1 MGQDQVMTEFVYS
14 NKRITM
20 EGYHADDSI
29 FDQIVTEQTFYEE
42 TLLEKARSL
51 NLEGV
56 YVDIG
61 ANIGNH
67 SIFFN
72 RFCNSTKVY
81 SFEIDE
87 SIFAILKKNMELNC
101 LQDSYYLG
109 EIGILDR
116 KGFVD
121 LSDTNHLNA
130 GMTKIVN
137 VEGSQ
142 REVDTLD
149 NVMRGVDNIALIKMD
164 VEGFELQIIQGAKHI
179 LENQSPVIFA
189 ELATKKEFK
198 LFKDAVSKFGYAT
211 DCVNH
216 AATPTYLFQ
225 KEHISVWKKIKQ
237 SAKRLYWGMKDKL
250 MK

>member
-211 DCVNH
+211 DRVNH

>member
-1 MGQDQVMTEFVYS
+1 MTEFVYS
-14 NKRITM
+14 NQRITM

-211 DCVNH
+211 DRVNH